1 MAAYNCDIAFCG
13 RMVFTKAFRNVMI
26 ELGEIKTYSTKLFD
40 LILPRFCCSCKTKL
54 LTNED
59 TICQICFCKIQP
71 ASEDRLKSEFERKFL
86 NKNIIS
92 DFFAPFVF
100 EKDKELQHAIHALK
114 YDKKFPVGIFL
125 GKVLAAEIK
134 SSKTNW
140 KFDLIIPIPLHQLKK
155 AERGYNQAYYIA
167 KGVGKIFKV
176 KVSDRSVKRIKYT
189 ESQTTMN
196 LNEREENISGAFKVK
211 WNTQVRGKNILL
223 LDDVITTGAT
233 ISECGKILLE
243 AGASK
248 VYAASIAIAD

>member
-1 MAAYNCDIAFCG
+1 MMYF
-13 RMVFTKAFRNVMI
+13 
-26 ELGEIKTYSTKLFD
+26 GEPKYFANSLFD
-40 LILPRFCCSCKTKL
+40 FILPRFCCSCKTKL
-54 LTNED
+54 SVNQD
-59 TICQICFCKIQP
+59 TMCLDCLSKIQR
-71 ASEDRLKSEFERKFL
+71 STGLRLQREFERKFFN
-86 NKNIIS
+86 NKIIS
-92 DFFAPFVF
+92 EFYSPFVF